1 MTLGELC
8 KKRTSLTDSDVE
20 LLELYETAL
29 PAVADLVGADVF
41 LDCLDRSGTAFV
53 VSHARPAHIPSQYH
67 TLIQGLDANRENE
80 PAVYNA
86 FEQGLPFHDTIANTQ
101 ENKTVLQDVTPVFG
115 SGGVIAVLISE
126 HDISQQVQMEKK
138 LQAISDAMM
147 DRSMRDPAAPVPMSV
162 RESNHRIKNDLQL
175 LSSLFNLKGRQ
186 AESAEVRE
194 AYASCS
200 AMLFSVS
207 RLHELFMD
215 LGEAKN
221 RVSLKALLQRIVSGF
236 NGSVAKELGVT
247 LLLEADPVE
256 TDPDKAVFVT
266 LSVNE
271 LILNALKYAFDGTGG
286 TVRVRLTEGNRF
298 CSVVVEDDGRGASE
312 IRPGTGLSILQDTVR
327 SRLGG
332 ELTMSSGPGGTKAAF
347 TFPVQS

>member
-8 KKRTSLTDSDVE
+8 RKRTSLTDSDIE

-138 LQAISDAMM
+138 LRAISDAMM

-271 LILNALKYAFDGTGG
+271 LILNALKSK
-286 TVRVRLTEGNRF
+286 ERF
-298 CSVVVEDDGRGASE
+298 LFHDLL
-312 IRPGTGLSILQDTVR
+312 P
-327 SRLGG
+327 
-332 ELTMSSGPGGTKAAF
+332 
-347 TFPVQS
+347 